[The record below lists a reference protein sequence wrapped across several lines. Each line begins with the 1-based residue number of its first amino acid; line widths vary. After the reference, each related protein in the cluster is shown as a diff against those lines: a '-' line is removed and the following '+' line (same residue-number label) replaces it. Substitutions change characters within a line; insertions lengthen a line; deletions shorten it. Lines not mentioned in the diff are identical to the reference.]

1 MTDATTTPPLFP
13 STANATGAK
22 SAAAADEAAG
32 SDTKKIS
39 SDFETFLRMLTVQM
53 QNQDPLNPVD
63 STDYATQLATFSSV
77 EQQVLTN
84 DLLREL
90 TAQFGG
96 GAGVGNALQSVSGW
110 IGMEALSE
118 EPIAF
123 TGAPVSIRAGYPPEA
138 DSAKLI
144 VRNAEGEEVQSFSVD
159 VTQRD
164 LVWGGADG
172 SGSLLPAGQ
181 YSFHVTSFRDQME
194 IGTGTAAT
202 YRPIVEARGTDAG
215 SVVLTLS
222 DGTEIS
228 RDAVMGL
235 RDSPS

>member
-1 MTDATTTPPLFP
+1 M
-13 STANATGAK
+13 
-22 SAAAADEAAG
+22 
-32 SDTKKIS
+32 
-39 SDFETFLRMLTVQM
+39 
-53 QNQDPLNPVD
+53 
-63 STDYATQLATFSSV
+63 
-77 EQQVLTN
+77 
-84 DLLREL
+84 
-90 TAQFGG
+90 
-96 GAGVGNALQSVSGW
+96 
-110 IGMEALSE
+110 
-118 EPIAF
+118 
-123 TGAPVSIRAGYPPEA
+123 
-138 DSAKLI
+138 
-144 VRNAEGEEVQSFSVD
+144 QSFSVD

-181 YSFHVTSFRDQME
+181 YSFHVTSFSNQVE
-194 IGTGTAAT
+194 IDTGTAAT